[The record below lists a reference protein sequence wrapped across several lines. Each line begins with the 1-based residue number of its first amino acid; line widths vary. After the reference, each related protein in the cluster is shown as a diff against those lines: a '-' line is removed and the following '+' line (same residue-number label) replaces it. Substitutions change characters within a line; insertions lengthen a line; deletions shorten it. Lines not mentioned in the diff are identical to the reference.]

1 MIFIKALLLY
11 ASEHLLRVFWLLP
24 LKKDQVLFISYG
36 GKQFSGSPKAL
47 FKLYQAEGNPL
58 DLAKARALGDT
69 LVNVQKADGSIRTQM
84 LMRPDADNFWINCM
98 GASIRALD
106 LLAETK

>member
-1 MIFIKALLLY
+1 MPIDASNSKLIRTYLALY
-11 ASEHLLRVFWLLP
+11 
-24 LKKDQVLFISYG
+24 K
-36 GKQFSGSPKAL
+36 
-47 FKLYQAEGNPL
+47 AEGNPL

-69 LVNVQKADGSIRTQM
+69 LVNVQKEDGSIRTQM

>member
-1 MIFIKALLLY
+1 MGEQYGWEMPIDASNSKLIRTYLALY
-11 ASEHLLRVFWLLP
+11 
-24 LKKDQVLFISYG
+24 K
-36 GKQFSGSPKAL
+36 
-47 FKLYQAEGNPL
+47 AEGNPL

-106 LLAETK
+106 LLAEIPLDAH

>member
-1 MIFIKALLLY
+1 
-11 ASEHLLRVFWLLP
+11 
-24 LKKDQVLFISYG
+24 
-36 GKQFSGSPKAL
+36 
-47 FKLYQAEGNPL
+47 
-58 DLAKARALGDT
+58 
-69 LVNVQKADGSIRTQM
+69 M